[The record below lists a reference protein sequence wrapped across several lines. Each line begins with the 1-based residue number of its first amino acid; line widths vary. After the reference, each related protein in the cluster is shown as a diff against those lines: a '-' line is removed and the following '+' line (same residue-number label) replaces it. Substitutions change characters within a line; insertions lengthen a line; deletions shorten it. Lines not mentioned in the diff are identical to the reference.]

1 MSKFFSN
8 SEDYNKMSSD
18 SKIGLVA
25 TIDREGYPHITFL
38 SSLQPLGEDK
48 MTFGQFTEGLSK
60 QFMTER
66 KKAGFLIF
74 TPALEYWTGTM
85 DYEKTE
91 TSGKEFE
98 IYNKKPLFRYNS
110 YFGIGKV
117 HYFALKSLSPKHNVT
132 MLGIISGALK
142 TRLKALPK
150 KESGKSILNPVA
162 KSMFNEIDGL
172 KFICYLDKEG
182 YPQIL
187 PIIQAAPAGTD
198 RIVFADASKGAAA
211 GIPEGKASIFFTS
224 LKMESLLAKGC
235 FSRKGGMGI
244 FDIEKLYNPMQPLPK
259 YIYPAEPIKKIVQFD

>member
-1 MSKFFSN
+1 MSNFFS
-8 SEDYNKMSSD
+8 SIEDYDKMSGD

-38 SSLQPLGEDK
+38 SSIQPLGEDK

-60 QFMTER
+60 EFMIER
-66 KKAGFLIF
+66 TKAGFLIF

-117 HYFALKSLSPKHNVT
+117 HYFNLNSLSPKKNVT

-142 TRLKALPK
+142 TRLKALNK
-150 KESGKSILNPVA
+150 KESDKGILNPIA
-162 KSMFNEIDGL
+162 KAMFNEIDGL
-172 KFICYLDKEG
+172 KYISYIDKEG
-182 YPQIL
+182 YPQL
-187 PIIQAAPAGTD
+187 FPIIQAAPAGTD
-198 RIVFADASKGAAA
+198 RIVFADAAKGAAA
-211 GIPEGKASIFFTS
+211 AIPEGKASIFFTS
-224 LKMESLLAKGC
+224 LKMESLLAKGS
-235 FSRKGGMGI
+235 FSRKGGTGI
-244 FDIEKLYNPMQPLPK
+244 FDIEKLYNPMQPIPK
-259 YIYPAEPIKKIVQFD
+259 YIYPFETIKKIVQFD